1 MVEGRDASGDCP
13 DLIGRVH
20 GRSEPASSS
29 NLRTAAVACGY
40 VQPMIGRGARVA
52 QRDAERGATM
62 LEYALVATFIAVV
75 VSAALVVFGPAVANL
90 FTGAT
95 AAL

>member
-1 MVEGRDASGDCP
+1 
-13 DLIGRVH
+13 
-20 GRSEPASSS
+20 
-29 NLRTAAVACGY
+29 
-40 VQPMIGRGARVA
+40 MIGRAARVA